1 MRLDLP
7 SRADRSGRAASAA
20 LPPNDPVQVRPT
32 RRGQEIGADHRPTAR
47 LLACDV
53 CGNARTRGER
63 HRLVWESVPANRL
76 VLAELCRNCAMFA
89 DVLLDLYGGCG
100 RDSVVLVH
108 EIRASLP
115 TRSVQPRVFGHVA
128 RGILYLLIALA
139 AFVLVTMATSGAR

>member
-32 RRGQEIGADHRPTAR
+32 RRKQEIGADNRPTSR

-76 VLAELCRNCAMFA
+76 VLAELCRNCATFA

-108 EIRASLP
+108 EIRASSP

-139 AFVLVTMATSGAR
+139 AFVLVTLATSGAW